1 MPPIKSYLATF
12 ERQHQVD
19 PERALHSVDLYAV
32 WCAKS
37 YVLNRSAELNPF
49 GTKYFLYVD
58 AGAFRSANYRFRAW
72 PHPSTIST
80 VFKNDRFFLGM
91 ITPLPRRFCTFNY
104 TMMDG
109 PIKTDL
115 IEGTFMGGSA
125 SAIRWWTSVYY
136 ATINDYRAKDFF
148 IDVDTLVLGDISHLH
163 ELVADPSRTRFE
175 FAAVADNWH
184 GQFAYHFN
192 AGVLVLHPSI
202 AVFKELLRTSSFEGN
217 YAPTMAEQAFL
228 NAFFQLRYLELPI
241 IYNVNLALYLAYPDL
256 WKRMQ
261 PDFKIVHYT
270 LTKPFLTKSDSKME
284 VLLKLYGEAMEEY
297 RKTSAFDQVKI
308 KCA

>member
-1 MPPIKSYLATF
+1 MPPIKTYLATF

-72 PHPSTIST
+72 PHPAAIST
-80 VFKNDRFFLGM
+80 VFNNDRFFLGM
-91 ITPLPRRFCTFNY
+91 ITPLPRRFCAFNY

-109 PIKTDL
+109 PIKMDL

-136 ATINDYRAKDFF
+136 ATIDDYRAKDFF
-148 IDVDTLVLGDISHLH
+148 IGKDQYVM
-163 ELVADPSRTRFE
+163 
-175 FAAVADNWH
+175 N
-184 GQFAYHFN
+184 
-192 AGVLVLHPSI
+192 SI
-202 AVFKELLRTSSFEGN
+202 ALTHAARFSMLLPFRASCGDVWFTFGPLLAEKGERERLSYSSSCQQQN
-217 YAPTMAEQAFL
+217 
-228 NAFFQLRYLELPI
+228 I
-241 IYNVNLALYLAYPDL
+241 S
-256 WKRMQ
+256 
-261 PDFKIVHYT
+261 DFVIPFDTVCKDNNHIV
-270 LTKPFLTKSDSKME
+270 
-284 VLLKLYGEAMEEY
+284 
-297 RKTSAFDQVKI
+297 
-308 KCA
+308 

>member
-1 MPPIKSYLATF
+1 MYFDNALSNRTLCSLRQVGWIPRIVHNIPPPLK
-12 ERQHQVD
+12 
-19 PERALHSVDLYAV
+19 
-32 WCAKS
+32 
-37 YVLNRSAELNPF
+37 
-49 GTKYFLYVD
+49 GT
-58 AGAFRSANYRFRAW
+58 W
-72 PHPSTIST
+72 PH
-80 VFKNDRFFLGM
+80 F
-91 ITPLPRRFCTFNY
+91 
-104 TMMDG
+104 
-109 PIKTDL
+109 
-115 IEGTFMGGSA
+115 
-125 SAIRWWTSVYY
+125 
-136 ATINDYRAKDFF
+136 INQFTKLTLWNMTEFDSIIYL
-148 IDVDTLVLGDISHLH
+148 DVDTLVLGDISHLH

-284 VLLKLYGEAMEEY
+284 VPLKLYGEAMEEY